1 MIQVF
6 FLPLSN
12 TILTIFKDDT
22 IHGWETDT
30 LEYKYQVGVIGET
43 AQHFRSFAAT
53 QDGRLLVAGGRFVF
67 KYVKIHTYFTIVHIQ
82 IEAIKSSELAHM

>member
-1 MIQVF
+1 VQVF

-30 LEYKYQVGVIGET
+30 LEYKYQVGKVT
-43 AQHFRSFAAT
+43 DCPQHFRSFATT
-53 QDGRLLVAGGRFVF
+53 QDGRLLVAGGRFVERERESVCVCTVCM
-67 KYVKIHTYFTIVHIQ
+67 Y
-82 IEAIKSSELAHM
+82 S

>member
-1 MIQVF
+1 MTQVF

-53 QDGRLLVAGGRFVF
+53 QDGRLLVAGGRFVVCFQILINF
-67 KYVKIHTYFTIVHIQ
+67 KDTYFTIVHINKF
-82 IEAIKSSELAHM
+82 ISPN

>member
-1 MIQVF
+1 MKCVVIYTLINLVQVF

-30 LEYKYQVGVIGET
+30 LEYKYQVGVIGEM

-53 QDGRLLVAGGRFVF
+53 QDGRLLVAGGRCVLL
-67 KYVKIHTYFTIVHIQ
+67 VQSIH
-82 IEAIKSSELAHM
+82 

>member
-1 MIQVF
+1 MIQDFTVYQYIIKLFWTKVF

-22 IHGWETDT
+22 IHGWEVDT

-43 AQHFRSFAAT
+43 VQHFRSFATT
-53 QDGRLLVAGGRFVF
+53 QDGRLLVAGGR
-67 KYVKIHTYFTIVHIQ
+67 
-82 IEAIKSSELAHM
+82 

>member
-1 MIQVF
+1 MQVF

-30 LEYKYQVGVIGET
+30 LEYKYQVGKVT
-43 AQHFRSFAAT
+43 DCAQHFRSFATT
-53 QDGRLLVAGGRFVF
+53 QDGRLLVAGGRCVC
-67 KYVKIHTYFTIVHIQ
+67 VHMC
-82 IEAIKSSELAHM
+82 ACMCVPFS